1 MRFLV
6 PLLPLWFI
14 AALPC
19 PAQVPLQ
26 QWIDEAIK
34 AGGGVVSVPPGEHEL
49 PAGLMIKDAKKLAL
63 RGLEKERCILKL
75 PRLAY
80 AECAQAAVKGASEV
94 TVRAARGW
102 KAGMRLHIEADGE
115 MDSFTKKPRPF
126 LIAHIQEVKENLL
139 VLQQPLAFPVPEG
152 AVIRHAD
159 APNLIEIRGACE
171 SLEIANLT
179 IDGGRT
185 AEDQVVQG
193 HAQLCGVFASGA
205 YNYEKGPTGPKPQGV
220 VVRDCI
226 IQNCFGRGVAFY
238 SVEKPEVLR
247 CSFRD
252 GCDEA
257 VDFDHFTTGGKAI
270 GNQIA
275 RCRIA
280 FEMNDVN
287 ECLVEGN
294 EARDCSIGVSLWRWC
309 KHPGLNEANIIRNNS
324 FVSITGN
331 AFQIGAGTARN
342 LFESNE
348 VDGAGRNGFSL
359 SGSAQVLKG
368 NVVRGAKLKEVAI
381 NEGAHDIQP
390 ATTK

>member
-1 MRFLV
+1 MRFLIFW
-6 PLLPLWFI
+6 LSLGFI

-19 PAQVPLQ
+19 SAQAPLQ

-34 AGGGVVSVPPGEHEL
+34 AGGGVVTVPPGEHEL
-49 PAGLMIKDAKKLAL
+49 PAGLLIKDAKKLAL

-80 AECAQAAVKGASEV
+80 AECAGATAKGAGEIP
-94 TVRAARGW
+94 VRAARGW
-102 KAGMRLHIEADGE
+102 KVGMRLHIEADGE
-115 MDSFTKKPRPF
+115 LDSFTKKPKPF
-126 LIAHIQEVKENLL
+126 VIAHIQEVKEGVL
-139 VLQQPLAFPVPEG
+139 VLKEPLAFPMPEG
-152 AVIRHAD
+152 AVIRDAD

-171 SLEIANLT
+171 GIEIANLT
-179 IDGGRT
+179 LDGGRT
-185 AEDQVVQG
+185 AEDPVVQG
-193 HAQLCGVFASGA
+193 HAQLCAVFASGA
-205 YNYEKGPTGPKPQGV
+205 YHYEQGPTGPKPKEI
-220 VVRDCI
+220 VVRDCV

-294 EARDCSIGVSLWRWC
+294 EARDCRIGVSLWRWC
-309 KHPGLNEANIIRNNS
+309 KHPGLNEANVIRNNS
-324 FVSITGN
+324 FLNITGN
-331 AFQIGAGTARN
+331 AFQIGTGTAKN
-342 LFESNE
+342 LFEANE

-368 NVVRGAKLKEVAI
+368 NMVRGAKLKEVVI
-381 NEGAHDIQP
+381 NEGEHDIQP
-390 ATTK
+390 KAK

>member
-1 MRFLV
+1 MRFCVFLSALW
-6 PLLPLWFI
+6 LL
-14 AALPC
+14 AGVEGR
-19 PAQVPLQ
+19 AQAPLQ

-34 AGGGVVSVPPGEHEL
+34 AGGGVVSVPPGVHEL
-49 PAGLMIKDAKKLAL
+49 PAGLVIKDAKKLAL

-75 PRLAY
+75 PALSY
-80 AECAQAAVKGASEV
+80 AECARAAGKGSGELS
-94 TVRAARGW
+94 VRAARGW
-102 KAGMRLHIEADGE
+102 RAGMRLHIEADGE
-115 MDSFTKKPRPF
+115 LDSFTKKPRPYV
-126 LIAHIQEVKENLL
+126 LSHVKEVKDGVL
-139 VLQQPLAFPVPEG
+139 VLKEPLAFPVPEG
-152 AVIRHAD
+152 AVIRHED

-171 SLEIANLT
+171 GIEIANLT

-185 AEDQVVQG
+185 DTDPVVQG

-205 YNYEKGPTGPKPQGV
+205 YHYEKGPTGPKPKEI

-257 VDFDHFTTGGKAI
+257 VDFDHFTTGARAI
-270 GNQIA
+270 GNQIT

-294 EARDCSIGVSLWRWC
+294 EARDCAIGVSLWRWC
-309 KHPGLNEANIIRNNS
+309 KHPGLNEANVIRNNS
-324 FVSITGN
+324 FVNMGGN
-331 AFQIGAGTARN
+331 AFQIGTGTAKN
-342 LFESNE
+342 VFEANE
-348 VDGAGRNGFSL
+348 VEGAGRNGFSL
-359 SGSAQVLKG
+359 SGSGQVLKG
-368 NVVRGAKLKEVAI
+368 NVVRGAKLKEVAV
-381 NEGAHDIQP
+381 NEGEHEIQP
-390 ATTK
+390 PLTK

>member
-1 MRFLV
+1 MRFTA
-6 PLLPLWFI
+6 LLFFIWI
-14 AALPC
+14 AAG
-19 PAQVPLQ
+19 ARSSGQVPLQ

-49 PAGLMIKDAKKLAL
+49 PLGLLIKDAKKLAL

-80 AECAQAAVKGASEV
+80 AECAGAAVKGAAEIP
-94 TVRAARGW
+94 VRAARGW

-115 MDSFTKKPRPF
+115 LDSFTKKPKPF
-126 LIAHIQEVKENLL
+126 VIAHIREVKEGVLMLKEAL
-139 VLQQPLAFPVPEG
+139 VFPVPEG
-152 AVIRHAD
+152 AVIRDAD

-171 SLEIANLT
+171 DLEIANLT
-179 IDGGRT
+179 LDGGRT
-185 AEDQVVQG
+185 ADDSPVQG
-193 HAQLCGVFASGA
+193 HAQLCAVFASGA
-205 YNYEKGPTGPKPQGV
+205 YDYEKGPTGPKPKGV

-309 KHPGLNEANIIRNNS
+309 KQPGLNEANVIRNNS
-324 FVSITGN
+324 FVNTTGN
-331 AFQIGAGTARN
+331 AFQIGTGTARN
-342 LFESNE
+342 LFEANE

-359 SGSAQVLKG
+359 SGSAQVLRG
-368 NVVRGAKLKEVAI
+368 NVVRGAKLKEIVT
-381 NEGAHDIQP
+381 NEGEHDIQP
-390 ATTK
+390 AVAK